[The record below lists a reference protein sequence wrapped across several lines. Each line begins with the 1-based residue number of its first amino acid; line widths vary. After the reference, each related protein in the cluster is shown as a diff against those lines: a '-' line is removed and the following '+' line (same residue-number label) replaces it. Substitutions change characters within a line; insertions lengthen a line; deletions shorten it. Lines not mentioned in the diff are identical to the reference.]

1 MYVPVVLYCSR
12 TNSCDVD
19 VFIHTINYIM
29 SVSHLYRNAHG
40 SAQRVPRKSKRHVR
54 YICLSSLLSQTRWQF
69 VYWPDASLKTKKAV
83 LSQGKPRDA
92 AENFHTHR
100 ILQRHRKRSFPH
112 STAFLLLF
120 VCRVQWFVWQKLT
133 STRKNDRV
141 RSHIYC
147 SLLGSHDADSGVA
160 PRCISGRPRRQ
171 PRLLC
176 K

>member
-1 MYVPVVLYCSR
+1 MYFVTFLFVTLSLMYVPVVLYCSR

-83 LSQGKPRDA
+83 LSQGEPRDA
-92 AENFHTHR
+92 AENFDTHR
-100 ILQRHRKRSFPH
+100 ILQRHRTCSFPATVRL
-112 STAFLLLF
+112 SCWSLSAECSDSSDKSWQVLERTIESDRIFTA
-120 VCRVQWFVWQKLT
+120 
-133 STRKNDRV
+133 
-141 RSHIYC
+141 
-147 SLLGSHDADSGVA
+147 
-160 PRCISGRPRRQ
+160 
-171 PRLLC
+171 LC
-176 K
+176 